1 MEIDLTGKAALVT
14 GAAGGIGKA
23 ICELLTDCGAG
34 VAWCDLPEQ
43 AEQIRAYGIG
53 PERIV
58 SGDVSSP
65 DEAARMVD
73 EAAGSLGGLDILVNC
88 AGINAEPVR
97 TADQSLADWK
107 RIMDVN
113 LQGTYLMCQAAG
125 RVFCRQSGGS
135 VVNISSAVSLA
146 AVPADNAYGVA
157 KAGVNALTKTLA
169 LEWARHNVRVNCIVP
184 GCIDAGMFRVSDP
197 HWRELFLKRTPM
209 GRFGTPQD
217 VAGMT
222 AFLVSGHAAFVT
234 GVILPV
240 DGGWVAYGGLG
251 AAREGR

>member
-1 MEIDLTGKAALVT
+1 MEIDLTGRAALVT

-23 ICELLTDCGAG
+23 ICELLTDCGAS
-34 VAWCDLPEQ
+34 VAWCDLPGQ
-43 AEQIRAYGIG
+43 AEQIRAYGIS
-53 PERIV
+53 PKRVV
-58 SGDVSSP
+58 SGDVSCP
-65 DEAARMVD
+65 DAAARMVE
-73 EAAGSLGGLDILVNC
+73 EAACSLSGLDILVNC

-97 TADQSLADWK
+97 TADQRLADWK

-125 RVFCRQSGGS
+125 RIFCKQSRGS
-135 VVNISSAVSLA
+135 IVNISSAVALA

-157 KAGVNALTKTLA
+157 KAGVNALTRTLA
-169 LEWARHNVRVNCIVP
+169 LEWARHKVRVNCIVP
-184 GCIDAGMFRVSDP
+184 GCIDAGMFQVSDP
-197 HWRELFLKRTPM
+197 DWRELFLKRTPM

-217 VAGMT
+217 VAGMA
-222 AFLVSGHAAFVT
+222 AFLVSEHAAFIT

-251 AAREGR
+251 SAREGR

>member
-1 MEIDLTGKAALVT
+1 MEIDLTGQAALVT

-23 ICELLTDCGAG
+23 VCGLLTACGAG
-34 VAWCDLPEQ
+34 VAWADLPGQ
-43 AEQIRAYGIG
+43 AEQISSYGIG

-58 SGDVSSP
+58 SGDVSCP
-65 DEAARMVD
+65 DAAARMVE
-73 EAAGSLGGLDILVNC
+73 EAVGSLGGLDILVNC
-88 AGINAEPVR
+88 AGINAEPIR
-97 TADQSLADWK
+97 TADQRLSDWK

-125 RVFCRQSGGS
+125 RVFCRQSSGS
-135 VVNISSAVSLA
+135 IINISSAVSLA

-157 KAGVNALTKTLA
+157 KAGVNALTRTLA

-184 GCIDAGMFRVSDP
+184 GCIDAGMFQVTDP
-197 HWRELFLKRTPM
+197 HWRERFLKRTPM
-209 GRFGTPQD
+209 GRFGTAQD
-217 VAGMT
+217 VASM
-222 AFLVSGHAAFVT
+222 AVFLASDHAAFIT